1 MLLSPAKKAYID
13 MKYDPGTELGLR
25 WAGYVDVRDS
35 YDWDPGTYL
44 HNVGEDRVAGV
55 EAPIWAETLRNI
67 TAVEYLAIPRLPAIA
82 EVGWSAQGTRQWDDF
97 RLRLAAQ
104 AARWHMLGINYYR
117 SSQIPW

>member
-13 MKYDPGTELGLR
+13 QKYDPTTELGLR

-44 HNVGEDRVAGV
+44 HNVGEDRIVGV

-67 TAVEYLAIPRLPAIA
+67 TAVEYLAMPRLPAIA
-82 EVGWSAQGTRQWDDF
+82 EVGWSAQGMRQWNDF

-104 AARWHMLGINYYR
+104 ATRWNMLGINYYR
-117 SSQIPW
+117 STQIPW